1 MRALTPEFS
10 RQREKDVAFRRHWKK
25 EGTRSGRTKT
35 EERGPKELSG
45 VVETRRAAERE
56 RERPS
61 QRRASEEITGTEG
74 KRNAT
79 ERRPKGTDGEGPRGS
94 QRERQAQEPKG
105 SKAGD
110 QASKGP
116 RSSDWR
122 PQQANRK
129 Q

>member
-61 QRRASEEITGTEG
+61 QRRASEEITGTEA
-74 KRNAT
+74 KNAT
-79 ERRPKGTDGEGPRGS
+79 EQRPKGTVLEGPRGS
-94 QRERQAQEPKG
+94 QRERQAQESKG

-110 QASKGP
+110 QASKAKSKGQYGP
-116 RSSDWR
+116 RSGDW
-122 PQQANRK
+122 
-129 Q
+129 